1 MAYPAFPNVSLKGVS
16 ACVPK
21 LAIENQ
27 DLPVFTSE
35 EAGKFISSTG
45 VERRRVAG
53 NDICTSDLCCSAA
66 EKLIHDI
73 GWNKNEID
81 CLIFVSQTPDYD
93 LPSTSA
99 LLQRRLGLKE
109 EVVSIDISS
118 GCSGW
123 IYGLYVISAMLT
135 SGILKKGLLLV
146 GDTILKTCSRE
157 DKSTFPLFG
166 DAGTASAIQFEDG
179 AAGFRFHLASD
190 GSGYETII
198 IPDGGYRNPT
208 TTASFEQTVFE
219 PGITRNKLNLALDGM
234 NVFSFGMKRVP
245 ESVNQ
250 LMAHLNISDDRVDY
264 YIFHQAN
271 KFLNEKIRKKLN
283 ISEEKVP
290 YSLKDF
296 GNTSSASIPLT
307 LLLTGKELHHSKKNI
322 IACGFGV
329 GLSWGTVYLTT
340 DDLVCSELI
349 EI

>member
-1 MAYPAFPNVSLKGVS
+1 MAYLDFPDVSLKGVS

-21 LAIENQ
+21 AILENK
-27 DLPVFTSE
+27 DLDVFTSE
-35 EAGKFISSTG
+35 EAEKFIASTG

-53 NDICTSDLCCSAA
+53 YDICTSDLCYHAA
-66 EKLIHDI
+66 EKLLSDI
-73 GWNKNEID
+73 GWNRYDID
-81 CLIFVSQTPDYD
+81 CIIFVSQTPDYD
-93 LPSTSA
+93 LPATSC
-99 LLQRRLGLKE
+99 LLQRRLGLRD

-123 IYGLYVISAMLT
+123 IYGLNVISAMLS
-135 SGILKKGLLLV
+135 SGNLKRGLLLV

-166 DAGTASAIQFEDG
+166 DAGTATAIEFEKG
-179 AAGFRFHLASD
+179 EKGFRFHLASD

-198 IPDGGYRNPT
+198 IPDGGYRNCVSDS
-208 TTASFEQTVFE
+208 SFEKKEIE
-219 PGITRNKLNLALDGM
+219 PGIKRNRIQLAMDGM
-234 NVFSFGMKRVP
+234 NVFSFGIKRAP
-245 ESVNQ
+245 ESVNL
-250 LMAHLNISDDRVDY
+250 LMSHFNISPDQIDY
-264 YIFHQAN
+264 FVFHQAN

-283 ISEEKVP
+283 IGEEKVP

-307 LLLTGKELHHSKKNI
+307 LLLKSEDLQCSEKNI

-329 GLSWGTVYLTT
+329 GLSWGSVYMTL
-340 DDLVCSELI
+340 DKLVCSVLV